1 VLAQTVING
10 REIAYTVKR
19 CKRKSIGL
27 QIDHQGL
34 RIHVP
39 LQTALPYIETILQEK
54 ANWISKKLAQ
64 WENKKS
70 LAVSWAHDATYPL
83 LGEPWRIALKPSG
96 EIEMA
101 QYFAGETTEISM
113 LQLTPRQIEKFV
125 MTWYNQQAIIYFKER
140 VVIYAQALNVP
151 VPPLRLS
158 NAKTRWGSCNSR
170 GIISLNWRLIQM
182 PQHLIDYVVA
192 HELSHLIEMNHSRA
206 FWELV
211 ASIYPEC
218 LIARKELKGY
228 EFRIANTGAQKT
240 T

>member
-1 VLAQTVING
+1 MLAQAVING

-34 RIHVP
+34 RISVP
-39 LQTALPYIETILQEK
+39 LQTGLPHIETILQEK
-54 ANWISKKLAQ
+54 ANWITKKLDQ

-70 LAVSWAHDATYPL
+70 LAVTWTHDATYPL
-83 LGEPWRIALKPSG
+83 LDEPWRIALKPSG

-101 QYFAGETTEISM
+101 QQLAGETTELSM

-125 MTWYNQQAIIYFKER
+125 MSWYSQQAIIYFKER

-192 HELSHLIEMNHSRA
+192 HELSHLIEMNHSAA
-206 FWELV
+206 FWKLV
-211 ASIYPEC
+211 GRVYPAY
-218 LIARKELKGY
+218 LITRKELKGY
-228 EFRIANTGAQKT
+228 G
-240 T
+240 